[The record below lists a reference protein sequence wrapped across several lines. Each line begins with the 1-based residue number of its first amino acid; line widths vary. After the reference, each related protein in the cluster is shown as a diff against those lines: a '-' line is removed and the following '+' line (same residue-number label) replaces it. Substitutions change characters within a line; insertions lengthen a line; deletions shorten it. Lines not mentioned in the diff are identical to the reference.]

1 MWQINITYMLLS
13 LIQLDPATVWL
24 REESPGNRAFFP
36 DEHNTRFVL
45 NDDVGILIIDLVA
58 MGSPMNMQSHSP
70 TPSARVHS
78 ISSEPSTSGLSHQTR
93 VQGRPN
99 PAMSTLSKPP
109 SGFYQVGNLSSLLN
123 I

>member
-24 REESPGNRAFFP
+24 REESPGNQAFFP

-45 NDDVGILIIDLVA
+45 NDDVGILINVVCQFFAHRARHPWYMYDIVVW
-58 MGSPMNMQSHSP
+58 
-70 TPSARVHS
+70 PSYGRRMMTGLLA
-78 ISSEPSTSGLSHQTR
+78 SEG
-93 VQGRPN
+93 
-99 PAMSTLSKPP
+99 
-109 SGFYQVGNLSSLLN
+109 